1 MDSYDILVII
11 LSVALF
17 VSLVVWVGVG
27 ILFMQILKKVR
38 AASDTAQ
45 QAVENL
51 QEFTEQ
57 MKNVGRASAV
67 GSVIKQVTSA
77 FKGGKKNG

>member
-17 VSLVVWVGVG
+17 VSLLVWIMVG
-27 ILFMQILKKVR
+27 ILFVQILKKVR
-38 AASDTAQ
+38 SASDTAQ

-51 QEFTEQ
+51 QEFIAQ
-57 MKNVGRASAV
+57 MKNVGKVSAV
-67 GSVIKQVTSA
+67 GSVVKQVISA